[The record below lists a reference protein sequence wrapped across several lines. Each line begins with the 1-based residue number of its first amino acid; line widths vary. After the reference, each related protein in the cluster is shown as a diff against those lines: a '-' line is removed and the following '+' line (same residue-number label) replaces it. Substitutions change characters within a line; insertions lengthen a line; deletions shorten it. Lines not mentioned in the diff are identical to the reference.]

1 MLSRFPWF
9 TNYAQKKLEWLIAI
23 YTVWF
28 GLWLL
33 GPWDAMNSTSFGT
46 VLGYASERAWGAT
59 YLAVGI
65 LHNYALHVNGRAAW
79 TPLVRSGALLL
90 NCNVFLA
97 MTIGLVHSYPGST
110 GVATYSFMVFGFCG
124 AALWSA
130 SSDVGR
136 EIKIWRKNRHGR
148 I

>member
-33 GPWDAMNSTSFGT
+33 GPWDAMNSTSFST
-46 VLGYASERAWGAT
+46 VLSYASERTWGLVYVT
-59 YLAVGI
+59 VGI

-79 TPLVRSGALLL
+79 TPFVRTAALLL

-97 MTIGLVHSYPGST
+97 MTVGLVHVFPGGT

-124 AALWSA
+124 SALWSSA
-130 SSDVGR
+130 SDVGR
-136 EIKIWRKNRHGR
+136 EIKVWRKRRHGR